1 MSNIPSHTFM
11 QDSFKIKAYGVQ
23 ELAMLYFPN
32 STSHSARA
40 QLKRWI
46 LRNKRLLAALSDA
59 GYYQGQRIFTP
70 KQVRVIVEHLDP
82 P

>member
-1 MSNIPSHTFM
+1 MSSSLSHTVM

-23 ELAMLYFPN
+23 ELALMYFPN
-32 STSHSARA
+32 STPHSARA

-46 LRNKRLLAALSDA
+46 RRNEKLQSALSDA

-70 KQVRVIVEHLDP
+70 KQVRIIIEHLDP